1 MAMNLDKK
9 SLSEQDICLQFITP
23 SITQAGWLPEQIG
36 REVQLTDGQVL
47 VKGQTAV
54 RSTGSSKRADY
65 ILYYKPDLPLA
76 VVEAKSNIHSVS
88 HGIQQAKGY
97 AQMVDIP
104 FVYSSNGDAFHQF
117 DPQSNP
123 VEQQITL
130 DRFPSPDE
138 LWQRYQQQL
147 SASQQQIALQSRY
160 PSTEKTPRYYQQV
173 AINRSLQAIARGQN
187 RLLLVMATGTGKTYV
202 ASQIIWRLWK
212 SGQKKR
218 ILFLADRNILV
229 DQAKN
234 NDFKY
239 FGGAMTKI
247 SNRQI
252 DKAYEIYLSLYQ
264 AISGNEEERNIYR
277 QFSPGFFDLVV
288 VDECHR
294 GSAKEDAAWREI
306 LDYFHSATHL
316 GLTATP
322 KQDKEVSNL
331 DYFGQPV
338 YTYTLKQG
346 IEDGFLAPYKVIRT
360 DLDKDLDGWRPKPGQ
375 LDDKGL
381 KIEDRTYDR
390 NDMDRVL
397 ILSQRTQLVAKQLTE
412 HLQSTDPMQKTI
424 IFCEDI
430 DHAER
435 MRVALVNLNPEQVQH
450 NANYVA
456 RITGD
461 QTEGKLLLDNFIDPE
476 NPYPVIATTSRL
488 LDTGVDAQTC
498 KIIVLDQ
505 VVSSTARF
513 KQIIGRGTRLKEEYG
528 KLYFTIIDF
537 RNITQLFAD
546 PDFDGLPVGDEDE
559 TDEDQKPERKK
570 KLKPDT
576 DDTEGRVKY
585 HVAGV
590 DVFVLA
596 QRVQYYSLEGELI
609 TESLTDYTR
618 QKVNQNYASLQDFLH
633 RWTEEDRKEAVVQEL
648 EQQGVLFEALA
659 EQVGRELDPFDLICH
674 VVYDQPAMTRQ
685 ERVNN
690 IRRSSY
696 FTEYGDLARQVL
708 DALLNKYADGQLSD
722 LSDLQVLNVSP
733 FTQMGTALEI
743 LRAFGGRPNYQQ
755 AIKQLQQDL
764 YKVA

>member
-1 MAMNLDKK
+1 
-9 SLSEQDICLQFITP
+9 
-23 SITQAGWLPEQIG
+23 
-36 REVQLTDGQVL
+36 
-47 VKGQTAV
+47 
-54 RSTGSSKRADY
+54 
-65 ILYYKPDLPLA
+65 
-76 VVEAKSNIHSVS
+76 
-88 HGIQQAKGY
+88 
-97 AQMVDIP
+97 
-104 FVYSSNGDAFHQF
+104 
-117 DPQSNP
+117 
-123 VEQQITL
+123 
-130 DRFPSPDE
+130 
-138 LWQRYQQQL
+138 
-147 SASQQQIALQSRY
+147 
-160 PSTEKTPRYYQQV
+160 
-173 AINRSLQAIARGQN
+173 
-187 RLLLVMATGTGKTYV
+187 
-202 ASQIIWRLWK
+202 
-212 SGQKKR
+212 
-218 ILFLADRNILV
+218 
-229 DQAKN
+229 
-234 NDFKY
+234 
-239 FGGAMTKI
+239 
-247 SNRQI
+247 
-252 DKAYEIYLSLYQ
+252 
-264 AISGNEEERNIYR
+264 
-277 QFSPGFFDLVV
+277 
-288 VDECHR
+288 
-294 GSAKEDAAWREI
+294 
-306 LDYFHSATHL
+306 
-316 GLTATP
+316 
-322 KQDKEVSNL
+322 
-331 DYFGQPV
+331 
-338 YTYTLKQG
+338 
-346 IEDGFLAPYKVIRT
+346 
-360 DLDKDLDGWRPKPGQ
+360 
-375 LDDKGL
+375 
-381 KIEDRTYDR
+381 
-390 NDMDRVL
+390 VL